1 MGNNCNCLSRPSIT
15 ESITDRVSSYG
26 GSHQNVDCASR
37 PTLRDIETQV
47 IPRVNTSWYNLGLQ
61 LLDPKYQNELNTI
74 EEDARNDA
82 ATSCRKM
89 FSKWLNTDEL
99 ASWDK
104 LITALRIVQLNDVAN
119 DIEQLLLQ
127 GEYVTE
133 LIYLAMIYIISVVVI
148 VGAWGW

>member
-1 MGNNCNCLSRPSIT
+1 MGNSCKKSPSST
-15 ESITDRVSSYG
+15 TKPTTDRVSSYG
-26 GSHQNVDCASR
+26 GSHPLIDRASR
-37 PTLRDIETQV
+37 PALRNLATHV

-74 EEDARNDA
+74 EEDTRNDE
-82 ATSCRKM
+82 ATSCKKI

-104 LITALRIVQLNDVAN
+104 LIKALRIVQLNNVAN

-127 GEYVTE
+127 GEYHM
-133 LIYLAMIYIISVVVI
+133 AQS
-148 VGAWGW
+148 